1 MREIRHRELARM
13 RAAGGVQIV
22 DVLPPHEYDA
32 AHIRGAIHIPLR
44 RIIRDAP
51 VSLDRTRPV
60 VVYCRDCLCDLSA
73 RAGAQLAWLGFT
85 DVRHYFRGKADWIV
99 RGLPTDPPAPLSE
112 RIRALPYFVNNL
124 APGLRS
130 VWIRCSGRV
139 RVGEFMLN
147 DENLVRLGPED
158 SVPPASP
165 DSPTPRA
172 VVLTADAVLL
182 GAIEHSESAPRAL
195 DAMNP
200 APQSIRPDMTPRL
213 AAKLLT
219 SNPYLIVTTSMGKYL
234 GCYAPARAQQPPSR
248 WF

>member
-1 MREIRHRELARM
+1 M
-13 RAAGGVQIV
+13 
-22 DVLPPHEYDA
+22 
-32 AHIRGAIHIPLR
+32 
-44 RIIRDAP
+44 
-51 VSLDRTRPV
+51 
-60 VVYCRDCLCDLSA
+60 
-73 RAGAQLAWLGFT
+73 
-85 DVRHYFRGKADWIV
+85 
-99 RGLPTDPPAPLSE
+99 
-112 RIRALPYFVNNL
+112 
-124 APGLRS
+124 
-130 VWIRCSGRV
+130 